1 MWTIPES
8 VCVGFSVRVAAI
20 RRSTY
25 RIWEAYG
32 GAPLIVTGPE
42 LEAALALVERFAKY
56 QAAA

>member
-1 MWTIPES
+1 
-8 VCVGFSVRVAAI
+8 VRVAAI